1 MKKHHIPYFIYIAFL
16 TSFCFFVLPLS
27 AAQDYLY
34 RQLSISEG
42 MPASVQNV
50 YVERDGFVWVATKE
64 GLGRFDGYDLKMF
77 VHNADD
83 PHSLPGDEVYQ
94 IVEDSLRNIWALTD
108 GGVAIYDKKAGHFLR
123 STEQQT
129 VKATAACRWQGG
141 MFFASRAALFF
152 YDYHTRKMKEIG
164 TYGWGPLVK
173 EIIPWD
179 EHTLLC
185 LRLWEGLSLL
195 DIRTGQMR
203 PAPIPQAEQI
213 TRILQDGRKRLWV
226 ASYNKG
232 LSCFDREGRPL
243 GTYHTGN
250 SNLSHNVILCMS
262 EYNGEIW
269 LGTDGGGINI
279 LDPETHKIRVLPYV
293 SGDRNSLPDN
303 SLQSMYVDGNNLW
316 VGSVKSGLICIRPSC
331 IQFYQDV
338 PLNAHTGLSEK
349 AVLSFCQEKP
359 SDEIWIGT
367 DGGGINSFNPQ
378 TRRFTHYPKTWG
390 EKVSSLCPLNEHE
403 LLATLFSKGM
413 YAFDK
418 RNGTLRKVKSLA
430 SIEREAMYER
440 KSIYV
445 YRDSPSS
452 VLILSSDIHRYFP
465 ETHQVH
471 KLTLDEEKA
480 KGVFTVIGQEG
491 PYTYLHDRHSIYSLD
506 IRNDR
511 VQVLYTMGET
521 EVMQCVCLD
530 WEGNF
535 WIGTPDDLRKYNP
548 VTRTTSAL
556 EFPMKGVFSLLF
568 DNAHRLWI
576 GSGKGLFLWL
586 PDRKKLITL
595 DESDGVQPN
604 VYMERAV
611 LNASHDGIFIGG
623 INGLVCIN
631 ENIAELT
638 RPDLP
643 TLSLGDIITGEHSVL
658 GEVDDSKRELKCP
671 AQQDLVNVKLLTHTT
686 DRFRKRTYRW
696 RIEGPVKQEMESRE
710 PQLTLRTLAAGTY
723 HIYATCSTKDS
734 SWMPMTHIITF
745 NVPPAWY
752 QTWWFILGC
761 AFLISGNVIY
771 WIWRSMRRKEE
782 KMLMALNEHKRQVYE
797 EKVRF
802 LININHELRT
812 PLTLIHGPLTQI
824 MQHLSPDNTYYLP
837 LKKVLKQ
844 TRRMKGLLDMVLSL
858 RKMEMKETKLQFLP
872 YPLNEWLQDTINDF
886 QYEGQERGIRLD
898 FQPDPAIGEVCFD
911 KEKNVIILTNFLVN
925 AFKHSPD
932 GSVITVRTELEKSED
947 KVRISVMDQGEGLK
961 GVDPKLLFT
970 RFYQGEGAKEGA
982 GIGLSYAQILVEE
995 HQGRI
1000 GASNNPDGGA
1010 CFWYELP
1017 IQQVAEQVSRP
1028 QEYLNRLMPL
1038 SEPEKET
1045 DVPVTDSIDTRN
1057 YTCLFVDDNKEL
1069 REWATETYQGQFLKF
1084 TVASDG
1090 QDALALVKR
1099 EMPDVIISDVMMPL
1113 MDGYELCKCLKED
1126 PELAYIQVI
1135 LLTAR
1140 TDGQS
1145 HTDGYNSG
1153 ADAYVEKPFEPE
1165 TLLDVVRNRL
1175 FLREQLRSRY
1185 SPATQRAKTWTNSSD
1200 DAFLYKV
1207 NKLIET
1213 HLSEEKLDVAYLCE
1227 QMHTS
1232 RASFFN
1238 RIKTL
1243 TGMGPNNYINKFRM
1257 ERAAEMLK
1265 QSNLS
1270 MSEIAERT
1278 GFSTARYFS
1287 TTFKKY
1293 MGVTPTQYKNGKE
1306 KPEETKNEE

>member
-1 MKKHHIPYFIYIAFL
+1 MKKHQFLYLYLYIAFL
-16 TSFCFFVLPLS
+16 AGFSLSTSSLS
-27 AAQDYLY
+27 AAPDYLF

-50 YVERDGFVWVATKE
+50 YAERDGFVWVATKQ

-77 VHNADD
+77 LHDADD
-83 PHSLPGDEVYQ
+83 PYSLPGNEVYQ
-94 IVEDSLRNIWALTD
+94 IVEDSLRNIWVLTN
-108 GGVAIYDKKAGHFLR
+108 GGLATYDKKSGRFLR
-123 STEQQT
+123 STDGGT

-141 MFFASRAALFF
+141 MFFSARDALFF
-152 YDYHTRKMKEIG
+152 YDYHTRQIKKIDLSNRG
-164 TYGWGPLVK
+164 SLVK

-185 LRLWEGLSLL
+185 LRLWEGLFLL
-195 DIRTGQMR
+195 DVRTGKMH
-203 PAPIPQAEQI
+203 PAPIPQSEQI
-213 TRILQDGRKRLWV
+213 SRMLLDSRQQLWV

-232 LSCFDREGRPL
+232 VSCFDREGNLL

-250 SNLSHNVILCMS
+250 SDLSHNIILCMV
-262 EYNGEIW
+262 EYEEEIW

-279 LDPETHKIRVLPYV
+279 LNPKTRKIRVLPYV
-293 SGDRNSLPDN
+293 PGDKNSLPDN
-303 SLQSMYVDGNNLW
+303 SLQSMYVDGKNLW
-316 VGSVKSGLICIRPSC
+316 VGGVKSGLIFIHPSSIRS
-331 IQFYQDV
+331 YMDV
-338 PLNAHTGLSEK
+338 PLNAHTGLSDK

-359 SDEIWIGT
+359 SDEVWIGT
-367 DGGGINSFNPQ
+367 DGGGVNSFNPQ
-378 TRRFTHYPKTWG
+378 TRQFTHYPKTWG
-390 EKVSSLCPLNEHE
+390 EKVSSLCPLNERE
-403 LLATLFSKGM
+403 LLTTLFSKGM

-418 RNGTLRKVKSLA
+418 QAGTFRKVKSLA
-430 SIEREAMYER
+430 SIEQEAMYDR

-445 YRDSPSS
+445 YRESPSS
-452 VLILSSDIHRYFP
+452 ILILSSDIHRYFP
-465 ETHQVH
+465 ATNQVR
-471 KLTLDEEKA
+471 KLTSDEEKA

-491 PYTYLHDRHSIYSLD
+491 PYTYLHDIRSIYSLN

-511 VQVLYTMGET
+511 LQVLYSVDKT
-521 EVMQCVCLD
+521 EVMKCACRDL
-530 WEGNF
+530 EGKF
-535 WIGTPDDLRKYNP
+535 WVGTPDGLRKYDP
-548 VTRTTSAL
+548 VTRTTLPL
-556 EFPMKGVFSLLF
+556 EYPVKGVSALLF
-568 DNAHRLWI
+568 DNGHRLWI
-576 GSGKGLFLWL
+576 GSEKGLHVWL
-586 PDRKKLITL
+586 PARKKLITL
-595 DESDGVQPN
+595 GESDGVQPN
-604 VYMERAV
+604 VYTEQAV
-611 LNASHDGIFIGG
+611 LNASQGGIFIGG
-623 INGLVCIN
+623 INGMVCIN
-631 ENIAELT
+631 EDMAELT

-658 GEVDDSKRELKCP
+658 GEVDDSNRELKCP
-671 AQQDLVNVKLLTHTT
+671 VRQDLVSVKLLTHTT

-696 RIEGPVKQEMESRE
+696 RIEGAVRQETESRE
-710 PQLTLRTLAAGTY
+710 PQLTLHTLSPGTY
-723 HIYATCSTKDS
+723 HIYASCSTKES
-734 SWMPMTHIITF
+734 QWMPMTHIVTF
-745 NVPPAWY
+745 SVPPAWY

-761 AFLISGNVIY
+761 VFLIAGNVVY
-771 WIWRSMRRKEE
+771 WVWRGIRRKEE
-782 KMLMALNEHKRQVYE
+782 KLLMVLKEHKQQVYE

-812 PLTLIHGPLTQI
+812 PLTLIHGPLLQI
-824 MQHLSPDNTYYLP
+824 MQHLSPDDTYYLP

-872 YPLNEWLQDTINDF
+872 HPLNEWLQDTVNDF
-886 QYEGQERGIRLD
+886 QYEGTERNIRLD

-932 GSVITVRTELEKSED
+932 GSVITVRTELKEAEN

-961 GVDPKLLFT
+961 GVDINQLFT
-970 RFYQGEGAKEGA
+970 RFYQGEGVKEGA

-995 HQGRI
+995 HQGQI

-1017 IQQVAEQVSRP
+1017 IHQVAGQVSQP

-1038 SEPEKET
+1038 SEPDKET
-1045 DVPVTDSIDTRN
+1045 DTPVTDGIDTRK

-1069 REWATETYQGQFLKF
+1069 REWATETYQERFKKF
-1084 TVASDG
+1084 FVASDG
-1090 QDALALVKR
+1090 QEALMWVKR
-1099 EMPDVIISDVMMPL
+1099 EIPDVVISDIMMPR
-1113 MDGYELCKCLKED
+1113 MDGYELCKHIKED
-1126 PELAYIQVI
+1126 AELAYIQVI

-1145 HTDGYNSG
+1145 HTEGYNSG

-1165 TLLDVVRNRL
+1165 ALLGVVRNRL
-1175 FLREQLRSRY
+1175 FLREQLRFRY
-1185 SPATQRAKTWTNSSD
+1185 SPVTQATDVSTNSAD

-1213 HLSEEKLDVAYLCE
+1213 HLSEETLDISYLCE

-1238 RIKTL
+1238 RIKAL
-1243 TGMGPNNYINKFRM
+1243 TGMGPNNYINKFRI
-1257 ERAAEMLK
+1257 EHAAEMLR
-1265 QSNLS
+1265 QGELN
-1270 MSEIAERT
+1270 MTEIAERT
-1278 GFSTARYFS
+1278 GFSTSRYFS

-1293 MGVTPTQYKNGKE
+1293 MGATPTQYKNGKE
-1306 KPEETKNEE
+1306 KPEESV